1 VTISLWAAAPAPAW
15 DRRLHDAEY
24 APGVSRPR
32 GTERAAHR
40 DAVGGTQSTYVT
52 VRPPD
57 SISDACPT
65 GAPATSN
72 LNPRA
77 GTALPNRVISAL
89 GPHQDVCVYNAVGS
103 IDVIVDVNGWF
114 GDGTEA
120 PTVPPGAFFYSL
132 PPARICDTRTAATGS
147 GTACENHELGPKTML
162 VVQVAGQGLVPNAGG
177 ANPPV
182 ALVANLTGVAGTAAT
197 IFTLVPDGGHRP
209 VASDLNPRAGDVVA
223 NLAFVELAT
232 SGPHPGAVDLYN
244 DVGWIN
250 AILDVAGWF
259 Q

>member
-1 VTISLWAAAPAPAW
+1 
-15 DRRLHDAEY
+15 
-24 APGVSRPR
+24 
-32 GTERAAHR
+32 
-40 DAVGGTQSTYVT
+40 
-52 VRPPD
+52 
-57 SISDACPT
+57 
-65 GAPATSN
+65 
-72 LNPRA
+72 
-77 GTALPNRVISAL
+77 LPNRVISAL

-132 PPARICDTRTAATGS
+132 PPARICDTRT
-147 GTACENHELGPKTML
+147 

-232 SGPHPGAVDLYN
+232 PAPIPAPWTSTTTSAGSTRSSTWPAGSSSQAPARVGRGPDAYHRS
-244 DVGWIN
+244 
-250 AILDVAGWF
+250 
-259 Q
+259 